1 MQLFIWPA
9 RAQILDEHAL
19 RLEDFEWVV
28 GGNPLVPPGRERL
41 FARGL
46 LAGFEGDWVVATH
59 LLIPQLEQALRQQA
73 KSAGIVTTTLE
84 ADGTE
89 MERDLGWLLTHEQ
102 AATWLGTDV
111 AFNLRAL
118 LIEKF
123 GQNLRNLV
131 AHGLA
136 EEGHMDSEPAI
147 YLWWL
152 TIHLLMQAWS
162 HA

>member
-1 MQLFIWPA
+1 M
-9 RAQILDEHAL
+9 
-19 RLEDFEWVV
+19 
-28 GGNPLVPPGRERL
+28 
-41 FARGL
+41 
-46 LAGFEGDWVVATH
+46 
-59 LLIPQLEQALRQQA
+59 
-73 KSAGIVTTTLE
+73 TTTLE

-102 AATWLGTDV
+102 APTWLGDDM

-123 GQNLRNLV
+123 GQNLRNMV

-136 EEGHMDSEPAI
+136 EEALMASEPPI

-152 TIHLLMQAWS
+152 TIHLLTQAW
-162 HA
+162 AQA